1 LNDLG
6 HLFWKIGLAP
16 RWFSRETAAKYI
28 AARLASCRQR
38 KPKAGATQKSGGKPP
53 HSKG

>member
-1 LNDLG
+1 MT
-6 HLFWKIGLAP
+6 LAICLENWPCP

-38 KPKAGATQKSGGKPP
+38 KPKAGATPKSGGKPP